1 MARLLF
7 LGTAPIAVPALRA
20 CYALDEVELLAVVS
34 QPPSRRGRGRRLQPS
49 ATHQAA
55 LELGLEV
62 RTPTRFRGEQGD
74 AVLDEFEPDAC
85 LVMAYGQIITAAHL
99 ERCPDRWLNLHG
111 SLLPRWRGAAPI
123 ERCLEAGDVETGVQ
137 LMVMEAGLDTG
148 PVLGERRVAT
158 AGHNAESLAQ
168 VLAVEAAALTTSHL
182 SGALRGELTETPQD
196 NDLAVY
202 AHRIQRHEGQINF
215 LGHAEVWARKARA
228 FDPRLGLRC
237 RLLRAQQAI
246 GLKIWSAEP
255 LALEHTEIPGT
266 ILRCDTEGLWVACET
281 GALNVLRLQ
290 LDGKKRL
297 TWQQVRAGLS
307 ITPQDRFEA

>member
-1 MARLLF
+1 M
-7 LGTAPIAVPALRA
+7 PALRA

-74 AVLDEFEPDAC
+74 AVLDEFEPHAC

-123 ERCLEAGDVETGVQ
+123 ERCLEPVTSRPAFSS
-137 LMVMEAGLDTG
+137 MVMEAGLDTG

-168 VLAVEAAALTTSHL
+168 VLAVEAAADDES
-182 SGALRGELTETPQD
+182 SVCGATRRGLTETPQD

-202 AHRIQRHEGQINF
+202 AHRIQRHEGQIIPVVPRCGRAN
-215 LGHAEVWARKARA
+215 AR
-228 FDPRLGLRC
+228 
-237 RLLRAQQAI
+237 
-246 GLKIWSAEP
+246 
-255 LALEHTEIPGT
+255 LALT
-266 ILRCDTEGLWVACET
+266 LDWVF
-281 GALNVLRLQ
+281 GADSFEPSSDR
-290 LDGKKRL
+290 
-297 TWQQVRAGLS
+297 S
-307 ITPQDRFEA
+307 QDLVC